1 MHVIITDPSWVSKRR
16 SIHLNGTQLLLAG
29 ITLLLALLMAA
40 AGVYHWVFLKGARE
54 NWPVIG
60 SLVRWMVQDEMALRD
75 RFMRDNLD
83 AMARRIGEMQAKL
96 LQLESLS
103 ERVAGMAGIDPAQ
116 VRAKPGQGGALIE
129 GPDSHP
135 LSMQEL
141 QKIMADLERSTR
153 RRTDM
158 MSVAES
164 RLFEQKVR
172 TMMIPTSHP
181 VEYGS
186 GSGFGW
192 RIDPFTGRSAL
203 HTGIDY
209 QTPLG
214 TPVLASA
221 GGVVVTSELRPD
233 YGNLVEIDHGKDV
246 ITRYAHNSRLLVK
259 KGDLVKRGQRI
270 AESGSTGRSTGP
282 HMHFEV
288 LVRGVPQDPNRFMN
302 ASRGRP
308 EQQLRF
314 AASLQPTGLPPKP
327 ARVVETGTDAA
338 PMESAAIDAAHAA
351 AAATA
356 APRSPVPAATV
367 VPAAPR

>member
-16 SIHLNGTQLLLAG
+16 SIHLSGTQLLLAG
-29 ITLLLALLMAA
+29 VTAMLVLLMAA
-40 AGVYHWVFLKGARE
+40 AGLYHWVFLKGARE

-116 VRAKPGQGGALIE
+116 VRAKPGQGGALVE
-129 GPDSHP
+129 GMDSRP

-141 QKIMADLERSTR
+141 QKIMADLERATR

-158 MSVAES
+158 MAVAES

-181 VEYGS
+181 VEFGF

-192 RIDPFTGRSAL
+192 RIDPFTGRAAL

-214 TPVLASA
+214 TPVLAAA

-233 YGNLVEIDHGKDV
+233 YGNLVEIDHGKDL
-246 ITRYAHNSRLLVK
+246 ITRYAHNSKLLVK
-259 KGDLVKRGQRI
+259 KGDLIKRGQRV
-270 AESGSTGRSTGP
+270 ALSGNTGRSTGP

-288 LVRGVPQDPNRFMN
+288 LVRGVPQDPNKFMN
-302 ASRGRP
+302 ASRSRLD
-308 EQQLRF
+308 QQLRF
-314 AASLQPTGLPPKP
+314 AATIQPSGLPPRP
-327 ARVVETGTDAA
+327 VRVVETGTDAA
-338 PMESAAIDAAHAA
+338 PVESANLDAAHAA
-351 AAATA
+351 AAAA
-356 APRSPVPAATV
+356 AAAQTGGKSPAAQ
-367 VPAAPR
+367 PAPH